1 MEDTKN
7 TKKITD
13 LKEAMQEAI
22 YIAET
27 WWKDSNDYFIG
38 GCKKITETL
47 KEGISKA
54 KTTSDLISAMEDVI
68 YIANLWM
75 ENADGYNWSGCKTII
90 KTLKEAI
97 SKVNKG

>member
-7 TKKITD
+7 TKEIAEIKS
-13 LKEAMQEAI
+13 AMKDAI
-22 YIAET
+22 YIAES
-27 WWKDSNDYFIG
+27 WWKDADDYFLG

-54 KTTSDLISAMEDVI
+54 DTITELISTIDDVI

-75 ENADGYNWSGCKTII
+75 KNTNGS
-90 KTLKEAI
+90 
-97 SKVNKG
+97 